1 MIDVLEG
8 NIRDYQVIGFLRE
21 HALMRTMGWT
31 RKDLEEFSFME
42 LEMHYA
48 VLEYDK
54 MKADST
60 KLHSDHMGNTRG
72 RAS

>member
-1 MIDVLEG
+1 M
-8 NIRDYQVIGFLRE
+8 IGFLRE

-31 RKDLEEFSFME
+31 PSELKAIPWAE

-48 VLEYDK
+48 VLEYDTK
-54 MKADST
+54 KADAN
-60 KLHSDHMGNTRG
+60 KLHADHETNRIR

>member
-1 MIDVLEG
+1 
-8 NIRDYQVIGFLRE
+8 
-21 HALMRTMGWT
+21 MRTMGWT

-54 MKADST
+54 MKADANR
-60 KLHSDHMGNTRG
+60 LHSDHEFNKIR